1 MTDKQIIVDG
11 VDVSGCEW
19 YKQGAT
25 GMICAD
31 YNKSNDCSKNPNC
44 SYKNWQRK
52 EQECEELKEKL
63 IKWLGKEGLR
73 QSDKEFY
80 EQQLD
85 QFKAENDK
93 LKVRNIKYMNG
104 NISYQLKN
112 SLYKQTLTEIKEIAE
127 HCIKQDICTICDN
140 SEKCHIEDEEIPTYD
155 VCKLILQKISEC
167 DGNDETN

>member
-1 MTDKQIIVDG
+1 MTDKQIIIEDCPYFVNGVCMEYLDG
-11 VDVSGCEW
+11 ACENH
-19 YKQGAT
+19 KCDLKIIRELEQKLKA
-25 GMICAD
+25 
-31 YNKSNDCSKNPNC
+31 
-44 SYKNWQRK
+44 K
-52 EQECEELKEKL
+52 EQECEMLKEKL

-112 SLYKQTLTEIKEIAE
+112 SLYKQTLTEIKEIVSSTLD
-127 HCIKQDICTICDN
+127 CGFLSNGK
-140 SEKCHIEDEEIPTYD
+140 YYYR
-155 VCKLILQKISEC
+155 LLQLHLYY
-167 DGNDETN
+167 